1 LLKVLT
7 MTGSVRREATA
18 KLARTGAGE
27 ACRAVTVATE
37 DTRTIDYFCADKLV
51 EKAGLTRAHVL
62 ALRLYTSSVSR
73 TVNSKLHDGCS
84 TERRHPY
91 PALVLNLV
99 DAIQKLAVAQSNVR
113 TTAQERAKELAEA
126 ARKAKDDPDADDTD
140 KARAAKKAAEAAAAS
155 DALQVS
161 VFWRGVHGLKSE
173 EFAERSGFEAGF
185 MSMSK
190 EKSRAA
196 QDALLVY
203 NLERKKEAQRQAE
216 VDAERAEEEEE
227 ESESTKNEE
236 EKTVTKSDPPVLL
249 YRVVPALL
257 MPAEL
262 SFLAVFPNDAEWA
275 FPPGVVL
282 EHRNEWKDTLG
293 ENEAGE
299 KVECTTVELFPVL
312 ERKEEG
318 KRKVRD
324 VLATDAQATTTAED
338 ADTPV

>member
-1 LLKVLT
+1 
-7 MTGSVRREATA
+7 
-18 KLARTGAGE
+18 
-27 ACRAVTVATE
+27 
-37 DTRTIDYFCADKLV
+37 
-51 EKAGLTRAHVL
+51 
-62 ALRLYTSSVSR
+62 
-73 TVNSKLHDGCS
+73 
-84 TERRHPY
+84 
-91 PALVLNLV
+91 
-99 DAIQKLAVAQSNVR
+99 
-113 TTAQERAKELAEA
+113 
-126 ARKAKDDPDADDTD
+126 
-140 KARAAKKAAEAAAAS
+140 
-155 DALQVS
+155 
-161 VFWRGVHGLKSE
+161 
-173 EFAERSGFEAGF
+173 
-185 MSMSK
+185 
-190 EKSRAA
+190 
-196 QDALLVY
+196 
-203 NLERKKEAQRQAE
+203 
-216 VDAERAEEEEE
+216 VDAERLEEEE
-227 ESESTKNEE
+227 ESESTKIEE

-262 SFLAVFPNDAEWA
+262 SFLAVFPNDAEWV